1 MRITLEVPEH
11 RAAFTLELLRSLP
24 FVTLLGL
31 AAKAAPLDETAH
43 LLSSLAN
50 AARLRAALER
60 DRLGQHETHSLPD
73 DLPR

>member
-11 RAAFTLELLRSLP
+11 RAAFMLELLRSLP
-24 FVTLLGL
+24 FVTLVGR

-43 LLSSLAN
+43 LLSSPAN

-60 DRLGQHETHSLPD
+60 DRWGQHQIPSLPEE
-73 DLPR
+73 LP